1 MENSLTNRWILV
13 LGIGALFLALSLIVI
28 RVPVRTI
35 IVFFAIG
42 IPLTL
47 MWMYVDDKSTRQKKE
62 YEFFTNLQKQSC
74 ICSVCKHDNA
84 GVCISEK
91 CPCCIMMKGDTIIGH
106 SINPLQ

>member
-13 LGIGALFLALSLIVI
+13 LGIGALVLALSLIVI

-35 IVFFAIG
+35 IIFFSIG

-47 MWMYVDDKSTRQKKE
+47 LWMYVDEKSTRQKKE
-62 YEFFTNLQKQSC
+62 YEFFSNLQKQAC

-84 GVCISEK
+84 GVCIDVK
-91 CPCCIMMKGDTIIGH
+91 CPCCIMMKGDAVVGH

>member
-13 LGIGALFLALSLIVI
+13 LGIGALVLALSLIVI

-35 IVFFAIG
+35 IIFFAIG

-74 ICSVCKHDNA
+74 IC
-84 GVCISEK
+84 
-91 CPCCIMMKGDTIIGH
+91 IMMKGDTIIGH

>member
-13 LGIGALFLALSLIVI
+13 LGIGALVLALSLIVI

-35 IVFFAIG
+35 IIFFSIG

-47 MWMYVDDKSTRQKKE
+47 LWMYVDDKSSRQKKE